1 MIEPLNQLNLY
12 GLDNYFNDL
21 KILYEKELP
30 NKILLTGEKGI
41 GKFASLI

>member
-21 KILYEKELP
+21 KILYEKK
-30 NKILLTGEKGI
+30 NYQI
-41 GKFASLI
+41 KFY